1 VLGLCDLLS
10 HTALNAEQHDYVVNI
25 QKSSSILFNVINQIL
40 DFSKSE
46 ASVIG
51 VNEVR
56 FSPRSK
62 IEDIMMMMSSHA
74 EANKL
79 KMNFYLPACFDKE
92 VIGDNVKLE
101 QIMINLLGNAIKFTK
116 KYVTTSQCDGTYA
129 RRSGSVTL
137 QGELVRSDIT
147 EQEWK
152 IEVVDTGIGVDEASS
167 SKLFQPFTQLDG
179 SSSRKYGGTGLGL
192 AISKLLV
199 EKLGGQI
206 GHCNVKQNGNV
217 IGSNFWF
224 TFKTKP
230 VPFHDI
236 EPARFMVPAEMCL
249 ALNMKENCH
258 TSVLK
263 RYLNEWGATIVNTN
277 DNRRCATI
285 ITKKMYSAMSDEE
298 LNKDTFIV
306 LTSHP
311 KVIQTTKANI
321 YFAQIPY
328 VVSNLKMVLF
338 SAFNKAPVQ
347 SVQRES
353 DNNWKQEPSEKTDKI
368 LVVEDN
374 VMNRKVIVKLLEK
387 EGNE

>member
-1 VLGLCDLLS
+1 
-10 HTALNAEQHDYVVNI
+10 
-25 QKSSSILFNVINQIL
+25 
-40 DFSKSE
+40 
-46 ASVIG
+46 
-51 VNEVR
+51 
-56 FSPRSK
+56 
-62 IEDIMMMMSSHA
+62 MMMMSSHA

-311 KVIQTTKANI
+311 KVMQTAKANI

-328 VVSNLKMVLF
+328 VVSNLKMVLS

-347 SVQRES
+347 SVQSES